1 MPYPLQAWD
10 MLLGFD
16 MKVLYA
22 SGYAV
27 TLASLAVGAGLASM

>member
-27 TLASLAVGAGLASM
+27 TLASLAVGAWLASM